1 MIQTSLLISVRKER
15 YIPFHLQGQDP
26 TDNRMSQVNG
36 SEDCLYL
43 GLFSR
48 PWTPSKPLRPVVIF
62 YHGGGFIQGGGPFSI
77 PPGGYPVLNVTNS
90 TDLLF
95 IYPNYRVNAFG
106 FLPGAEIASSP
117 TSDLNPGL
125 LDQRA
130 VLEWTQKY
138 VKQFG
143 GDPRDVSI
151 WGQSAGAG
159 SVIAQVL
166 ANGNSSPRLFSKAVA
181 SSPFWSKTYK
191 YDSIESQKVYDT
203 FANLSGCAGP
213 ESLKCLKSAD
223 LQVLRTA
230 ALQISTSNQ
239 YTTSSFTWGPVIDGT
254 FLEKPLT
261 EVTKKG
267 DLDIDFGYGFY
278 NSHEGTFPIPFSS

>member
-15 YIPFHLQGQDP
+15 YIPFHVEGQDP

-213 ESLKCLKSAD
+213 ESLKC
-223 LQVLRTA
+223 
-230 ALQISTSNQ
+230 
-239 YTTSSFTWGPVIDGT
+239 
-254 FLEKPLT
+254 
-261 EVTKKG
+261 
-267 DLDIDFGYGFY
+267 
-278 NSHEGTFPIPFSS
+278 